1 MVIVKVRGEIMKLYR
16 DVEHNVFYTDKQLKK
31 MFEDV
36 KSKQPEEYQDITFTQ
51 WINNSLWQQGGTLE
65 YSGTVC
71 VDYVENLQE
80 QLAKKNTIIYN
91 LIIMIADMT
100 DRKIDDDM
108 FIDDI
113 CDNSGLDSLIYFDIM
128 NEG

>member
-1 MVIVKVRGEIMKLYR
+1 MKLYR